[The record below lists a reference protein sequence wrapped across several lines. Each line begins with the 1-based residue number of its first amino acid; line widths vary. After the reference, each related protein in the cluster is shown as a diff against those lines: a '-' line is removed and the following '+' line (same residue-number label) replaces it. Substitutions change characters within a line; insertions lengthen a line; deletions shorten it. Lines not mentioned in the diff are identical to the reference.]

1 MPELV
6 CPASSFLRGNP
17 GQRPCLAYHGPCVGR
32 SRSAPEWEHRLA
44 AAQPAEESN
53 VAIPG
58 AKIVA
63 RIAAVLAVAGW
74 TAAAFAAPPR
84 PPRPAEKAAEKP
96 GDKAA
101 DKTKAAK
108 PDAKPEADKV
118 PAEVQP
124 SAGTLDQTPV
134 GEDALR
140 LGPFVAPPK
149 PFPFPLLGEDKAS
162 ELFVDRAG
170 QIYRDRPYSG
180 QVPDW
185 NAVSPS
191 ASTGRCKV
199 EPQALTWV
207 GFQNNADGS
216 RVYVQLEHTACG
228 YVYRPD
234 DLHVVID
241 LPQVTV
247 ANVNLKRE
255 ILTGAFPTAVE
266 FIKTDEIAGRGTRI
280 VITLRDKRA
289 YLSAHLGRYVF
300 VDIAR

>member
-1 MPELV
+1 M
-6 CPASSFLRGNP
+6 AGRRMAAHGSA
-17 GQRPCLAYHGPCVGR
+17 LACALLL
-32 SRSAPEWEHRLA
+32 S
-44 AAQPAEESN
+44 
-53 VAIPG
+53 VAIAP
-58 AKIVA
+58 A
-63 RIAAVLAVAGW
+63 RVD
-74 TAAAFAAPPR
+74 AAPPR
-84 PPRPAEKAAEKP
+84 PPKP
-96 GDKAA
+96 TSGDKAA
-101 DKTKAAK
+101 SDKTKAK
-108 PDAKPEADKV
+108 PDADKPPLEAP
-118 PAEVQP
+118 PAAPV
-124 SAGTLDQTPV
+124 DQTPV

-149 PFPFPLLGEDKAS
+149 AFPFPLLGDDKAK

-199 EPQALTWV
+199 EPQALSWV

-216 RVYVQLEHTACG
+216 RIYVQLEHTACG

-241 LPQVTV
+241 LPQVTI
-247 ANVNLKRE
+247 ANANLKRE
-255 ILTGAFPTAVE
+255 ILTGAFPTAVD
-266 FIKTDEIAGRGTRI
+266 FIKTDEIPGRGTRV
-280 VITLRDKRA
+280 VIALRDKRA

-300 VDIAR
+300 VDISR

>member
-1 MPELV
+1 MAE
-6 CPASSFLRGNP
+6 ARTAQDGTWTDGGGN
-17 GQRPCLAYHGPCVGR
+17 A
-32 SRSAPEWEHRLA
+32 
-44 AAQPAEESN
+44 
-53 VAIPG
+53 AIPG
-58 AKIVA
+58 AKAMARIGVALIVA
-63 RIAAVLAVAGW
+63 AW
-74 TAAAFAAPPR
+74 TVPAFAAPPR
-84 PPRPAEKAAEKP
+84 PPRPTAAEKAGEKP
-96 GDKAA
+96 GEKAA
-101 DKTKAAK
+101 DKAK
-108 PDAKPEADKV
+108 IVKPEAKPEADKRAAE
-118 PAEVQP
+118 PAP
-124 SAGTLDQTPV
+124 PAGMTDQTPV

-149 PFPFPLLGEDKAS
+149 PFPFPLLGEDKAA

-199 EPQALTWV
+199 EPQALSWV

-255 ILTGAFPTAVE
+255 ILTGAFPTAVD
-266 FIKTDEIAGRGTRI
+266 FIKTDEIPGRGTRI

>member
-1 MPELV
+1 MTGAPMESRKSLL
-6 CPASSFLRGNP
+6 FLPVWRLSG
-17 GQRPCLAYHGPCVGR
+17 
-32 SRSAPEWEHRLA
+32 LA
-44 AAQPAEESN
+44 AA
-53 VAIPG
+53 
-58 AKIVA
+58 
-63 RIAAVLAVAGW
+63 AAVLLPSLAL
-74 TAAAFAAPPR
+74 AAPPR
-84 PPRPAEKAAEKP
+84 PPRPDKAAESKT
-96 GDKAA
+96 GDKSAN
-101 DKTKAAK
+101 DKTKAKA
-108 PDAKPEADKV
+108 APEAEK
-118 PAEVQP
+118 PAEPPAPV
-124 SAGTLDQTPV
+124 DQTPV

-149 PFPFPLLGEDKAS
+149 PFPFPLLGDDKAK
-162 ELFVDRAG
+162 EIFVDRAG

-255 ILTGAFPTAVE
+255 ILTGAFPTAVD
-266 FIKTDEIAGRGTRI
+266 FIKTDEIPGRGTRV
-280 VITLRDKRA
+280 VIALRDKRA

-300 VDIAR
+300 VDISR